1 LYLSLYDFGLLIL
14 FVAALAI
21 AYYLIAT
28 LRSVVVLVKQV
39 GDVINNNQAAVSET
53 LEVLPEL
60 LSNSNEVVIG
70 VRKTIDTANSAVTCI
85 EDNIVDTADKVQETM
100 ETAILY
106 ARCAAEV
113 VKAVVGT
120 FSRSGEDYEV
130 F

>member
-1 LYLSLYDFGLLIL
+1 MYLSLYDFGLLIL

-120 FSRSGEDYEV
+120 FSRSGEK
-130 F
+130 